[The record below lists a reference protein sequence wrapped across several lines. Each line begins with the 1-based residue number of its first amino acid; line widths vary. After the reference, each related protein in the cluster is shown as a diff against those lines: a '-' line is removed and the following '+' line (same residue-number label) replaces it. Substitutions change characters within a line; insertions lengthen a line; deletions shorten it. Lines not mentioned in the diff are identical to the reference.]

1 MRFDADRLM
10 ELLPAVYRIRDAERG
25 ELRQL
30 LAIIATQAGVL
41 EEDLEQLY
49 DDQFVDTCAE
59 WVLPYIGDLLGNTP
73 LYSGDPRADD
83 GPRALFPELSGP
95 RFVPHVAVRGRPDV
109 AKTISYRKRKATR
122 KMLEELAADV
132 TGWAA
137 HVVEFFELQR
147 WTQCIRNHTRL
158 FNTGCPDLRNA
169 DALKRLDGPFD
180 SIPHAVALR
189 PINTFDGWYE
199 TRNIG
204 FFLWRLHSYALE
216 SADPFHDPASPSYQ
230 FLANRLGLEPPLFA
244 AGGRGDDGSMNEE
257 HAPGPIRES
266 LMRAQLA
273 DFYGEDRSLSI
284 AMEDQTASPPQM
296 KTVPANLI
304 CVRDLTHWER
314 PKHDTIAV
322 DVRTGRISFGDD
334 YGTVD
339 PTKVRVAYHYGFPA
353 DLGGGSYPRASWL
366 LKRAAADV
374 VITVGKNA
382 AVTTL
387 SAALGIWQAGGRKN
401 TIIEIEDSRTYDE
414 PQLTL
419 DPPNDSWIAIEAK
432 DGCFPHIRSTSPID
446 VSCGNDLSW
455 VALSGLL
462 IEANIEVQRLSGR
475 LRLMHTTLQRKK
487 GVARIEVPATVAAAA
502 TSDTFRLDAA
512 FSITGPIYLS
522 TNGRGM
528 VVTDCII
535 DGGGFAAIA
544 GAVAGEPAPPLTIE
558 RSTVF
563 GSLNVRE
570 LPMASE
576 TIFTG
581 RLDVARRQHG
591 CARFCFITRDSNT
604 PRRYRCQP
612 DLEIRTMVE
621 REERQTNTRV
631 SDTRRKAIAAEVVPW
646 LAPAFTSTRYGDP
659 GYGQLHLNA
668 PRQITRGAEDGSEMG
683 VLCHLKQPQRE
694 ANLRS
699 RLTEYLPFGL
709 QAGFIYVT

>member
-10 ELLPAVYRIRDAERG
+10 ALLPAVYRIRDAERG

-30 LAIIATQAGVL
+30 MEIIAAQAGVL

-122 KMLEELAADV
+122 AMLEELAADV

-137 HVVEFFELQR
+137 HVVELFEILR

-180 SIPHAVALR
+180 SIPHAVDVR
-189 PINTFDGWYE
+189 PINTFDGWHE

-204 FFLWRLHSYALE
+204 FFLWRLRSYALE
-216 SADPFHDPASPSYQ
+216 NIDPFHATANLGYQ
-230 FLANRLGLEPPLFA
+230 FLANRLGLQAPLFA
-244 AGGRGDDGSMNEE
+244 AGGRGDNGSMTEE

-266 LMRAQLA
+266 LMRTQLA
-273 DFYGEDRSLSI
+273 DFYGEDRSLAI
-284 AMEDQTASPPQM
+284 AIEDQTVTPPQL
-296 KTVPANLI
+296 KTVSASLI
-304 CVRDLTHWER
+304 CARDLTNWER
-314 PKHDTIAV
+314 PKKKTIAV
-322 DVRTGRISFGDD
+322 DVQTGRISFGDD

-339 PTKVRVAYHYGFPA
+339 PKTIRVSYHYGFSA

-366 LKRAAADV
+366 IKRAAAEQ
-374 VITVGKNA
+374 VITVGKDA
-382 AVTTL
+382 TVKTI
-387 SAALGIWQAGGRKN
+387 SDALLAWNQGGQKK

-414 PQLTL
+414 PASLLL
-419 DPPNDSWIAIEAK
+419 DPPKGSWIAIEAK
-432 DGCFPHIRSTSPID
+432 DSCFPHIRSASPI
-446 VSCGNDLSW
+446 VVKCGDDLSW

-462 IEANIEVQRLSGR
+462 IEANIEVQRLTGR
-475 LRLMHTTLQRKK
+475 LRLMHTTLQRKT
-487 GVARIEVPATVAAAA
+487 GVATIEVPAAIAAA
-502 TSDTFRLDAA
+502 TSDTFRLEAA
-512 FSITGPIYLS
+512 FSITGPIRLA

-528 VVTDCII
+528 VISDCIV
-535 DGGGFAAIA
+535 DGGGFAAIV

-570 LPMASE
+570 LSMASE

-591 CARFCFITRDSNT
+591 CARFCFITRDSHT

-612 DLEIRTMVE
+612 DLEIRTIVE
-621 REERQTNTRV
+621 REERQTNTRL
-631 SDTRRKAIAAEVVPW
+631 SETRRKAIAAEVVPW
-646 LAPAFTSTRYGDP
+646 LVPAFTSTRYGDP

-668 PRQITRGAEDGSEMG
+668 PRQIARGAEDGSEMG

-694 ANLRS
+694 TNLRS